1 MAFVSRICGV
11 TLRGV
16 EALKVEIEVEITGG
30 LFAIS
35 IVGLPD
41 VAVREARERIR
52 AALRNQGNSLRGRIA
67 LNLAP
72 ADLPK
77 EGTLLDLPMAVAL
90 AERQG
95 LIPSQR
101 AAVFMGELALDGRL
115 RRTRGAVPAALM
127 ARESGLPLYVPEENA
142 GEVALVPGLE
152 AFAASTL
159 RDLFDH
165 LRGKRRLEAVRPAA
179 EGEPSFEAETDLAD
193 IKGQMVAKRA
203 LEIAAAGHHNLLLM
217 GAPGSGK
224 TMLARALQG
233 ILPPLS
239 QEELLEVLL
248 VRSTVGS
255 PFERGGRRRPFRAVH
270 HTAST
275 AAICGGGRD
284 LRPGEVSL
292 AHRGVLFLDEFTE
305 FRRDLL
311 EALRQPLEDGRI
323 AVSRATGTATYPAR
337 VLLVC
342 ACNPC
347 PCGYLGDPLVS
358 CRCSATER
366 ERYGR
371 RLSGPIMDRIDLH
384 VEVPRLTPEELVG
397 LSSVEPE
404 TSSVVRK
411 RVEEARR
418 IQQER
423 WRRWG
428 CSCNAEVP
436 EKILRKTLLPGSEV
450 RAFLA
455 SMARRHRLTG
465 RGMSRVLRVART
477 IADLA
482 RVSDV
487 DVAHVAEALAYR
499 GRGEELWTDGTP

>member
-1 MAFVSRICGV
+1 MSRICGV
-11 TLRGV
+11 TLRGI
-16 EALKVEIEVEITGG
+16 EAVKVEIEVEITGG

-52 AALRNQGNSLRGRIA
+52 AALRHVGNKLRGRIS

-77 EGTLLDLPMAVAL
+77 EGALLDLPMAVAL
-90 AERQG
+90 AERQQ
-95 LIPSQR
+95 LIPPQKE
-101 AAVFMGELALDGRL
+101 AVFLGELALDGRL
-115 RRTRGAVPAALM
+115 RRVRGAVPAALM
-127 ARESGLPLYVPEENA
+127 ARQAGLPLYVPAENA
-142 GEVALVPGLE
+142 AEVALVPGLT
-152 AFAASTL
+152 AYAASNL
-159 RDLFDH
+159 PAVLDH
-165 LRGKRRLEAVRPAA
+165 LAGKSRLEAVAA
-179 EGEPSFEAETDLAD
+179 QNEEETSFEVDTDLAD
-193 IKGQMVAKRA
+193 IKGQMAAKRA
-203 LEIAAAGHHNLLLM
+203 LEIAAAGHHNVLLI

-224 TMLARALQG
+224 TMLAKALQG

-248 VRSTVGS
+248 VRSTLGRVFS
-255 PFERGGRRRPFRAVH
+255 GGRRRPFRAVH
-270 HTAST
+270 HTAS
-275 AAICGGGRD
+275 AVAVCGGGRD
-284 LRPGEVSL
+284 LRPGEISL

-311 EALRQPLEDGRI
+311 EALRQPLEDGQI
-323 AVSRATGTATYPAR
+323 AVSRATGTAHYPAR

-347 PCGYLGDPLVS
+347 PCGYLGDPLVA

-366 ERYGR
+366 ERYGK

-397 LSSVEPE
+397 ISPTAGEKSVA
-404 TSSVVRK
+404 VRT
-411 RVEEARR
+411 RVEGARTV
-418 IQQER
+418 QQER
-423 WRRWG
+423 WRPWG
-428 CSCNAEVP
+428 LTCNAEVP
-436 EKILRKTLLPGSEV
+436 EKILRKTVVPGDEV
-450 RAFLA
+450 RTFLA
-455 SMARRHRLTG
+455 SMARRNRLTG

-482 RVSDV
+482 GASEV
-487 DVAHVAEALAYR
+487 DVGHVAEALAYR
-499 GRGEELWTDGTP
+499 GRGGDPWTDERL